1 MSIRL
6 SPKDKLT
13 MMSNLATMLGS
24 GIPILEAVD
33 TLLEDNKG
41 PTRRVLVLFKESL
54 NDGRPLSHAMQKV
67 PRVFDPVT
75 VNLLQ
80 AAETAGTLEEALHD
94 LALTIKKDMS
104 FNDKIRS
111 SLLYPGFIMVIFI
124 LVLTVIL
131 VFVVPRISKVFLG
144 LRVEL
149 PLPTLAMI
157 KLSDFVVNYYLYI
170 LLAVVAVIV
179 LLVWLFRVKRRAILN
194 LFLNLP
200 LLKRL
205 GRLIDL
211 TRFTRSMSQLL
222 KAGVPVAEA
231 LQLSAKV
238 VTKREIAAFIE
249 RMYVSVSAGSPLS
262 EGLKGSAHIIPPI
275 LLHVMQTAERSG
287 TLEKSLQEL
296 ADYCET
302 QVTRTLKNITALIEP
317 ILIVVIGLLVG
328 GMMLAIIAPIYSI
341 IGQIGRR

>member
-1 MSIRL
+1 MIRL

-13 MMSNLATMLGS
+13 IMSNLATMLGS

-41 PTRRVLVLFKESL
+41 PTRRILLLFKASL
-54 NDGRPLSHAMQKV
+54 SDGRPLSHAMKKA

-94 LALTIKKDMS
+94 LAISIKKDMS

-111 SLLYPGFIMVIFI
+111 SLLYPGFIMVIFV

-149 PLPTLAMI
+149 PLPTVLMI
-157 KLSDFVVNYYLYI
+157 KLSDFVVNYYPYI
-170 LLAVVAVIV
+170 LLAIAISIAI
-179 LLVWLFRVKRRAILN
+179 LIWLFRTKRQAILN
-194 LFLNLP
+194 VFLNLP
-200 LLKRL
+200 LLTRL

-211 TRFTRSMSQLL
+211 TRFTRSMGQLL
-222 KAGVPVAEA
+222 RAGVPVAEA

-249 RMYVSVSAGSPLS
+249 RMYQSVSAGSPLS
-262 EGLKGSAHIIPPI
+262 GGLKGSEHVIPPI
-275 LLHVMQTAERSG
+275 LLHIMQTAERSG
-287 TLEKSLQEL
+287 TLEKSMQEL
-296 ADYCET
+296 SEYCET
-302 QVTRTLKNITALIEP
+302 QVSRTLKNITTLIEP
-317 ILIVVIGLLVG
+317 VLIVVIGLLVG

-341 IGQIGRR
+341 ISQIGRR